1 MRIDQKQIQALAG
14 FRYALR
20 RFLVFSEEATAAAGV
35 TTQQYQAMLAIKAAP
50 TSAMSIA
57 DLAAEL
63 LLKPNG
69 AVQLVD
75 RLAALGLVQRDR
87 STPSL
92 RSVRVSLTDKGD
104 TLLLRLASLHIEQ
117 LSKRTKQVAD
127 ILRQLRQINRADQS
141 E

>member
-1 MRIDQKQIQALAG
+1 M
-14 FRYALR
+14 
-20 RFLVFSEEATAAAGV
+20 
-35 TTQQYQAMLAIKAAP
+35 AIGN
-50 TSAMSIA
+50 
-57 DLAAEL
+57 LAAEL

-75 RLAALGLVQRDR
+75 RLASLGLVQRDQ

-117 LSKRTKQVAD
+117 LSKRTKQVAN
-127 ILRQLRQINRADQS
+127 ILRQLRQINRANQS
-141 E
+141 S